1 MDTAA
6 LAQSILDTH
15 HALLHRELPRLAAAF
30 RERPKELRA
39 PFMRLKQVMDEHM
52 MKEERILFPMIITL
66 GEGGPNGGCGVD
78 GPIAQMGAEHTGI
91 RLLED
96 ELRGVASLAGD
107 EEEAL
112 MALLDDL
119 SEHARKEDELLFPSA
134 LRLARSAEARPRVS
148 HEDEDE
154 DEYTPA
160 PSLAVA
166 PPTVAPPTVAPP
178 TVAPPRRKHVA
189 GASRATPTH
198 PGRVIRETR
207 GACPTCHADVPAA
220 VMVREGAAILEKRC
234 PTHGPSTQLLS
245 RHAELWGELDRFYFS
260 VNDEAYPQRDF
271 IVRMTEK
278 CNLACPICL
287 AKANTEDT
295 PDLDLSGLETLL
307 SERRGIKI
315 DLMAAEP
322 TLRPDLEDWV
332 RKVKASG
339 NIAALHTNGIKL
351 ADLAY
356 ARRLVEAG
364 VDEVFLQFDGL
375 DDKANTALR
384 GRPLLKA
391 RLAALANLSTLGIA
405 TSLIVVIAGGLNE
418 AQVGETFRFAL
429 RPENAHIRE
438 VFFLGLRSMG
448 SARQHAADGETAA
461 LAGQT
466 LMPDGLIDELCTQVP
481 EIRRRDVH
489 DFNMVYFAMLSAFRV
504 KKCLYVQHYLVARD
518 GNGGFTPISEV
529 VDLRKMANAAQR
541 YAVRRKSAPMLARAG
556 FGASVL
562 RLGLRPSALK
572 MGADLLRLEKLFA
585 TGMNL
590 GQVPTRFLLVGFI
603 TACDLDNFDAG
614 VSVNCGKGELSA
626 DGGFAESSAVANVA
640 REARF
645 AETARTPGPAWRA
658 PARDRG

>member
-6 LAQSILDTH
+6 LARTILDTH
-15 HALLHRELPRLAAAF
+15 HALLHRELPRLAVAL
-30 RERPKELRA
+30 RTSPPELRA

-52 MKEERILFPMIITL
+52 MKEERILFPMIIAL
-66 GEGGPNGGCGVD
+66 AEGGASTGCGVD
-78 GPIAQMGAEHTGI
+78 GPIAQMGVEHHGI
-91 RLLED
+91 RRLED
-96 ELRGVASLAGD
+96 ELRGVASLAGP
-107 EEEAL
+107 EEDAL
-112 MALLDDL
+112 VALLDDL
-119 SEHARKEDELLFPSA
+119 AEHARTEDEALFPAA
-134 LRLARSAEARPRVS
+134 LELAREAEQRPRAVS
-148 HEDEDE
+148 RDDDDEALE
-154 DEYTPA
+154 EPGPA
-160 PSLAVA
+160 PVLVAVRPRA
-166 PPTVAPPTVAPP
+166 PAL
-178 TVAPPRRKHVA
+178 PRRKHVDAAPRARAPHA
-189 GASRATPTH
+189 GRT
-198 PGRVIRETR
+198 IRETR

-220 VMVREGAAILEKRC
+220 VIVRDGAALLEKRC

-245 RHAELWGELDRFYFS
+245 RHPDLWTELDRFYFS

-295 PDLDLSGLETLL
+295 PDLDLSGLEKLL

-332 RKVKASG
+332 RRVKASG

-351 ADLAY
+351 GDLAY
-356 ARRLVEAG
+356 ARRLAEAG

-375 DDKANTALR
+375 DDKANTVLR

-391 RLAALANLSTLGIA
+391 RLAALANLRTLGIA

-418 AQVGETFRFAL
+418 VQVGETFRFAL
-429 RPENAHIRE
+429 QPENAHIRE

-448 SARQHAADGETAA
+448 SARQSADPETGT

-466 LMPDGLIDELCTQVP
+466 LMPDALIDALCTQVP
-481 EIRRRDVH
+481 TIRRRDVH

-518 GNGGFTPISEV
+518 GKGGFTPISDV
-529 VDLRKMANAAQR
+529 VDLRQMANAAQR
-541 YAVRRKSAPMLARAG
+541 YAVRRKAHPTLARAG

-562 RLGLRPSALK
+562 RQGLRPAALK
-572 MGADLLRLEKLFA
+572 MGPDLLRLEKLFA

-590 GQVPTRFLLVGFI
+590 GQVPTRFLLIGFI

-645 AETARTPGPAWRA
+645 SATARTPGPAWRS
-658 PARDRG
+658 PARERG